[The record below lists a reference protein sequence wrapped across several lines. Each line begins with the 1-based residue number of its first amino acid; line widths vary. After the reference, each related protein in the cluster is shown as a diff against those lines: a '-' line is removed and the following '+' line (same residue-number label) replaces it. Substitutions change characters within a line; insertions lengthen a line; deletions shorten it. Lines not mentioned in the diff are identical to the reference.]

1 MMNGSKLYAPLGGRR
16 WPSPKRRRPRLRVSC
31 SPSPHPSPPGEG
43 ETFARALIIR
53 PSLVVVCLRN
63 ERQRSGDGKR
73 NVRILQ
79 GCPSALPLLGERV
92 GVRGNEANSNPGARR
107 FPELSN
113 FAGPPTEPGVSQSGH
128 RSIKEFNPD
137 KSLNSFAPDLVI
149 RPSLVAVWHR
159 NESQRGGDCNCNIR
173 IFQCRAS
180 ALPLLGER
188 VGVRGNEA
196 TSNPSRTTTPGTVK
210 LRESPGRAGAFP
222 I

>member
-16 WPSPKRRRPRLRVSC
+16 GPSPKRRRPRFRVSC

-43 ETFARALIIR
+43 ESFARDLVIR
-53 PSLVVVCLRN
+53 PSLVVVC
-63 ERQRSGDGKR
+63 
-73 NVRILQ
+73 
-79 GCPSALPLLGERV
+79 
-92 GVRGNEANSNPGARR
+92 
-107 FPELSN
+107 
-113 FAGPPTEPGVSQSGH
+113 
-128 RSIKEFNPD
+128 
-137 KSLNSFAPDLVI
+137 
-149 RPSLVAVWHR
+149 HR

-210 LRESPGRAGAFP
+210 LRECPGRAGAFP